1 MSDQLKTQHVS
12 LEAKDPFELRVDLGK
27 HVPET
32 EVRTALVSG
41 DMGFVHSFTTGSTV
55 DGPGVRVV
63 AWLTGCQ
70 FRCLYCHN
78 PDTWRMTNGV
88 PVTMERAKAE
98 LGKYRHGLKMMKGGF
113 TISGGE
119 PLMQD
124 RFVVKL
130 FIAAHAMGIHT
141 ALDSN
146 GYLGDRLT
154 DGDLEK
160 IDLVLLDIKSW
171 DPERHRQLTGMN
183 VEPVLNFARRLAS
196 RRKPVWLRYVLV
208 AGLTDDPEDIAHTA
222 NFTGGLGNVERVDV
236 LPFHQMGAFKWKQLG
251 IEYKLQDAEPPSKET
266 VERVCAQFRG
276 EGLKV
281 C

>member
-1 MSDQLKTQHVS
+1 MSDHLKAQQVS
-12 LEAKDPFELRVDLGK
+12 LEAKDPFELRVDLGQ

-88 PVTMERAKAE
+88 PVTVEGAKVQ

-119 PLMQD
+119 PLMQE
-124 RFVVKL
+124 RFVIKL
-130 FIAAHAMGIHT
+130 FTAAQAMGIHT

-154 DGDLEK
+154 DADLAK

-171 DPERHRQLTGMN
+171 DPERHRQLTGMD

-196 RRKPVWLRYVLV
+196 RKKPVWLRYVLV
-208 AGLTDDPEDIAHTA
+208 AGLTDDLEDIAQTA
-222 NFTGGLGNVERVDV
+222 HFTGGLGNVERVDV

-251 IEYKLQDAEPPSKET
+251 IEYRLQDAEPPSKET
-266 VERVCAQFRG
+266 IEKVCAQFRG

-281 C
+281 Y